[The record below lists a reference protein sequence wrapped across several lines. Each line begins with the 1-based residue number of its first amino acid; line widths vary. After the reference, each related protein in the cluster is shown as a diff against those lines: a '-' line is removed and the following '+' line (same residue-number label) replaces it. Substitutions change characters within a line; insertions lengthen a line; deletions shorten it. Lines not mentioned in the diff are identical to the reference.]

1 VDASFRQI
9 LIHEGIVF
17 ALTSSACRLSS
28 APFDTQNQYFNVSWA
43 VRYYL
48 TTPFGHNTLPQAL
61 RAGLLRAI
69 LTWGR
74 MNPPK
79 PQTLEQL
86 DYVLEV
92 LSGSLV
98 YLSVLSQLRT
108 AVTEL
113 GIPIDGHAFRGFPI
127 SEKWEAFWSILQS
140 RWALMDM
147 HLKRDKSAVKSA
159 CSNTAVRVFVSFL
172 TVD

>member
-1 VDASFRQI
+1 
-9 LIHEGIVF
+9 
-17 ALTSSACRLSS
+17 
-28 APFDTQNQYFNVSWA
+28 
-43 VRYYL
+43 
-48 TTPFGHNTLPQAL
+48 
-61 RAGLLRAI
+61 
-69 LTWGR
+69 

-86 DYVLEV
+86 NYVLEV
-92 LSGSLV
+92 LSMSLV
-98 YLSVLSQLRT
+98 FLSVLSHLRT

-127 SEKWEAFWSILQS
+127 SEKWEAFWSILQL

-147 HLKRDKSAVKSA
+147 HLQREKETIKSA
-159 CSNTAVRVFVSFL
+159 CSNAAVRIFVSFL